1 MPKKPSTS
9 TAKTPKRTSKVQ
21 PILVEVVMHRWKDPV
36 TGKFVK
42 SPYPNVQIDLK
53 RHKGETVEE
62 QYLDGD
68 LVKVFIKHRENQ
80 YGYQI
85 PSSAR
90 VVYPAAREAV
100 KRGELTLEAM
110 KELERDIADGILE
123 KEKDMAIRGMERDL
137 MKAGHN
143 SYKAQRGAETRKRN
157 AERRAQPPK
166 AHTGIQP
173 RRKVKGKSATGSRA
187 KGKG

>member
-1 MPKKPSTS
+1 MPKTS
-9 TAKTPKRTSKVQ
+9 SPTTKTAKRSSNVP

-42 SPYPNVQIDLK
+42 SPYPNVSTSLK

-68 LVKVFIKHRENQ
+68 LVKVFIRHRENQ

-100 KRGELTLEAM
+100 KKGELTLEAL
-110 KELERDIADGILE
+110 KELEKDIADGILE
-123 KEKDMAIRGMERDL
+123 KEKEMAIKGMERDL
-137 MKAGHN
+137 MKGGHL
-143 SYKAQRGAETRKRN
+143 SDKAKRGAETRKRN
-157 AERRAQPPK
+157 AERK
-166 AHTGIQP
+166 AKEAAAPSRPVQNKP
-173 RRKVKGKSATGSRA
+173 RPKVKRA
-187 KGKG
+187 KKR